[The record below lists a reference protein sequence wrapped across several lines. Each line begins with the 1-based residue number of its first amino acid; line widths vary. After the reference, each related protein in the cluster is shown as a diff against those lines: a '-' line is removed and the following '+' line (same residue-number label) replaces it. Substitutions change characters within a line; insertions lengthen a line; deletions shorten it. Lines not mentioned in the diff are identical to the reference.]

1 MSECIVARKQ
11 MRRRSFLKGAGVS
24 TGAVIA
30 SNVSRSAPAIANERI
45 QWKMVTLWPKNF
57 PGLGTG
63 SQRIADAIRE
73 MSDGKLDIKVYG
85 AGELVPAYEAFDA
98 VREGTA
104 ECMHEAPYIWI
115 AKHPAMAFFCGMPG
129 GLTPQEHNAWI
140 HFGGGQELWDELYSR
155 FGLRGFLAGNSGTNM
170 GGWYNREI
178 KTLEDFRG
186 LRMRIPGLGAE
197 VLTRLGSLTMNIPGG
212 EILPALQTG
221 LVDAAEWIAPYADL
235 ALGLHKA
242 AKYYYGPSIL
252 EPGPA
257 NPLTVNEKSYMA
269 LSAELRAIVR
279 QAAGHETARMKAEVD
294 HGNAQA
300 LEVLVKRFNVELRR
314 FPEDVSDGLFAVS
327 KQVVAEVSE
336 EDDLSRR
343 IYNSWSEFREKA
355 SVLAPYSTHGFM
367 AGRNEYRN
375 SGEA

>member
-1 MSECIVARKQ
+1 
-11 MRRRSFLKGAGVS
+11 MRRRSFLKGAGAS

-30 SNVSRSAPAIANERI
+30 SNIGHSAPAIANQRI

-73 MSDGKLDIKVYG
+73 MSNGKLDIKVYG

-98 VREGTA
+98 VREGIA

-140 HFGGGQELWDELYSR
+140 HFGGGQELWDELYGR

-170 GGWYNREI
+170 GGWYNQEI
-178 KTLEDFRG
+178 QTLEDFRG

-257 NPLTVNEKSYMA
+257 NPLTVNEESYMA
-269 LSAELRAIVR
+269 LSTELRAIVQ

-294 HGNAQA
+294 HGNARA

-314 FPEDVSDGLFAVS
+314 FPQDVSDGLFAVS
-327 KQVVAEVSE
+327 EQVVAEVSE
-336 EDDLSRR
+336 EDDISRR
-343 IYNSWSEFREKA
+343 IYSSWSKFRESA
-355 SVLAPYSTHGFM
+355 STLTPYSTHGFM
-367 AGRNEYRN
+367 AGRNRYKN
-375 SGEA
+375 SVEG

>member
-30 SNVSRSAPAIANERI
+30 SNVSRSAQAIANERI

-355 SVLAPYSTHGFM
+355 SILAPYSTHGFM

>member
-1 MSECIVARKQ
+1 MSERIVARKQ

-30 SNVSRSAPAIANERI
+30 SSISHSAPAIANERI

-98 VREGTA
+98 VREGIA

-140 HFGGGQELWDELYSR
+140 HFGGGQELWDELYRR

-178 KTLEDFRG
+178 QTLEDFRG

-257 NPLTVNEKSYMA
+257 NPLTVNEESYMA

-294 HGNAQA
+294 HGNARA

-314 FPEDVSDGLFAVS
+314 FPEDVSDGLFSVS
-327 KQVVAEVSE
+327 EQVVAEVSE

-355 SVLAPYSTHGFM
+355 SILAPYSTHGFM
-367 AGRNEYRN
+367 AGRNKYKN
-375 SGEA
+375 SVEG